1 MKIQDIRAK
10 YRRGLQR
17 LIKKTE
23 TDTEPDLGRA
33 RVLASLYGVLLSYF
47 ADEEAGQLEAR
58 LEAIEDRLEGIEA
71 KK

>member
-1 MKIQDIRAK
+1 
-10 YRRGLQR
+10 
-17 LIKKTE
+17 
-23 TDTEPDLGRA
+23 
-33 RVLASLYGVLLSYF
+33 LSYF